1 MDFIRSALGMVSWR
15 FLPGSPALGIE
26 YTKSMARGAKRNLLN
41 VKTQLKQS
49 NRLGCQT
56 PASVISHPGKYPI
69 QFFNMIPTTRRQP
82 CLKAYTIIESLVV
95 IAILTVITFVLLAL
109 FKYEKDE
116 SPKKGK
122 ASHAPL
128 TAPADPSPAPTIE
141 DKEK

>member
-1 MDFIRSALGMVSWR
+1 MV
-15 FLPGSPALGIE
+15 
-26 YTKSMARGAKRNLLN
+26 RGAKRNLLN

-56 PASVISHPGKYPI
+56 HASMISHPGKLPI

-82 CLKAYTIIESLVV
+82 CPKAYTIIESLVV
-95 IAILTVITFVLLAL
+95 LVLLTIITVVLLAL
-109 FKYEKDE
+109 FKYEKGE

-122 ASHAPL
+122 ASQAPL
-128 TAPADPSPAPTIE
+128 TAPAAPSPAPTIE